1 MHTSLSTTTPCA
13 ITGIDDDDGGG
24 RIMRLQ
30 ISLGASKKEAT
41 ATATATAA
49 THIVNGI
56 FGRRRYFQTTA
67 D

>member
-41 ATATATAA
+41 ATAA